1 MADPTL
7 EPIQLTCPQCHAPV
21 NPQDAT
27 CNNCGTDIALVT
39 LIAERE
45 LIERTVLGGIE
56 LLRPAAAEQLVPRLG
71 EYLVRSGYVTQAQLQ
86 AALAQQAA
94 TQADPPRLL
103 GETLVKMGALSR
115 EALDRVI
122 ARQILQLHSA
132 LIEANRTL
140 EKRVAERTAELE
152 SALVKLTEFNQLKA
166 NFVANISH
174 ELRTPLAQIKGYNAL
189 LSDESFGSLT
199 SEQRDALRVTT
210 HAIDRLEQ
218 LIDDLISY
226 ATTAKGELTLRLQ
239 SVSAGA
245 VITRVIEK
253 YAARAQKQ
261 DLTLK
266 AEFSPGLPRVTADE
280 EKLHWVLLQ
289 LVDNA
294 LKFTPGGG
302 QVTVTAAPQGRL
314 VWFSVRDTGLG
325 IPADR
330 LEEIFEPFRQ
340 LDGASTRRH
349 GGTGLGLALVRR
361 IVEAHGSRMMVDSQ
375 EGRGS
380 TFAFTLAQAQTR
392 PD

>member
-1 MADPTL
+1 
-7 EPIQLTCPQCHAPV
+7 
-21 NPQDAT
+21 
-27 CNNCGTDIALVT
+27 
-39 LIAERE
+39 
-45 LIERTVLGGIE
+45 
-56 LLRPAAAEQLVPRLG
+56 
-71 EYLVRSGYVTQAQLQ
+71 
-86 AALAQQAA
+86 
-94 TQADPPRLL
+94 
-103 GETLVKMGALSR
+103 MGALSR

-245 VITRVIEK
+245 VPTRAI
-253 YAARAQKQ
+253 
-261 DLTLK
+261 
-266 AEFSPGLPRVTADE
+266 
-280 EKLHWVLLQ
+280 
-289 LVDNA
+289 
-294 LKFTPGGG
+294 
-302 QVTVTAAPQGRL
+302 
-314 VWFSVRDTGLG
+314 
-325 IPADR
+325 
-330 LEEIFEPFRQ
+330 
-340 LDGASTRRH
+340 
-349 GGTGLGLALVRR
+349 
-361 IVEAHGSRMMVDSQ
+361 
-375 EGRGS
+375 
-380 TFAFTLAQAQTR
+380 
-392 PD
+392 